1 MTALESEKQQD
12 LEAVEAF
19 EIKEQK
25 IEKKTFHRRLHEQAR
40 RSIQKQ
46 QTKKQMILMNNKQTI

>member
-25 IEKKTFHRRLHEQAR
+25 IEKKTFHRRLHE
-40 RSIQKQ
+40 
-46 QTKKQMILMNNKQTI
+46 

>member
-19 EIKEQK
+19 ENKEQK
-25 IEKKTFHRRLHEQAR
+25 TIDFDEQQTNNIKSLEVEKKN
-40 RSIQKQ
+40 
-46 QTKKQMILMNNKQTI
+46 QMLS